1 MNKKVVVVRYLLVCA
16 LIVGGYTLSIGH
28 VAASGSIG
36 TQASVQ
42 PREDLR
48 RFMQSKV
55 HQEYTFLSYT
65 IWHDHPLTPAKMD
78 SIAAS
83 SVKIIGLSKEL
94 TVYVAVYKEQGWSNE
109 DVKLFEEKR
118 LQLSRVAE
126 ELNRAALRRDARE
139 VHNFFTH
146 LDSTCQSCHK
156 RFRPDLQWL

>member
-1 MNKKVVVVRYLLVCA
+1 MNKKMVVVRFLSVCA
-16 LIVGGYTLSIGH
+16 LIVGGYTLRIGH
-28 VAASGSIG
+28 VAAAGPVG
-36 TQASVQ
+36 NQASTQ

-65 IWHDHPLTPAKMD
+65 IWHNRPITPAKMD

-83 SVKIIGLSKEL
+83 SVKIIGLSNEL
-94 TVYVAVYKEQGWSNE
+94 TAYVALYKEQGWSNE

-118 LQLSRVAE
+118 LQLSRAAQ
-126 ELNRAALRRDARE
+126 ELNRAAQKRDSRE

-146 LDSTCQSCHK
+146 LDNTCQSCHK

>member
-1 MNKKVVVVRYLLVCA
+1 MNKIVVRFLLVCA
-16 LIVGGYTLSIGH
+16 LIVGGYTLRIGQ
-28 VAASGSIG
+28 VTGAGSTG
-36 TQASVQ
+36 AQASTQ

-65 IWHDHPLTPAKMD
+65 IWHDRPLTPAKMD

-83 SVKIIGLSKEL
+83 SVKIIGLSNEL
-94 TVYVAVYKEQGWSNE
+94 TAYVALYKEQGWSNE

-118 LQLSRVAE
+118 LQLSRVAQ
-126 ELNRAALRRDARE
+126 ELNRAAQKRDARE

-146 LDSTCQSCHK
+146 LDNTCQSCHK